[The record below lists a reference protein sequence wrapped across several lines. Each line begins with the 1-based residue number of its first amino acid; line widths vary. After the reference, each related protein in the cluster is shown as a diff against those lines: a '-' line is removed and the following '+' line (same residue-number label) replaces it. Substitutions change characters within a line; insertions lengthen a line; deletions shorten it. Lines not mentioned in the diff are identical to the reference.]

1 LLASHRPSDV
11 GRDGIAGVSAP
22 GDAMG
27 RRLLDGRAGRQVIA
41 TTGQAVLVWL
51 ALAVIAASQH
61 HLGTGGLLA
70 ITLAAGIWLVNLH
83 VATGNAPYALGP
95 WVPATMGATSGLVCV
110 AALNPHLADMQ
121 FSLGALFAMFAGVLL
136 SSGTWGWVLE
146 RTTKRR
152 VLVVGTTAMDQVMTA
167 VRRERVAPFEILGA
181 PIEDPSGPDTRALS
195 LSDAEDL
202 AVVVEMQRPDV
213 IVLTDDQSCSLALER
228 LLDMTDR
235 RFRVAGLTSFYEHA
249 FGCVPLEQI
258 TSMWFLGLLHLRQ
271 RPGRRPAKRLFDV
284 VVAAIGL
291 LVMLPLIPVIVLLVK
306 RTRGPLI
313 YRQTRVSEGGRHF
326 TMYKFRTMPV
336 TAERPG
342 EPVFAQASDPR
353 ASAAGRFLR
362 RTHLDEL
369 PQLWN
374 VLAGDMSI
382 VGPRPERPEFVS
394 MLEADVPFWSRRLL
408 LKPGMT
414 GWAQVRYGYATDCA
428 SSAEKLSY
436 DFWYMRHGSLAVD
449 IAVCFRTLAQEL
461 AILDPRPFL
470 ARRRSSADHGAGS

>member
-1 LLASHRPSDV
+1 
-11 GRDGIAGVSAP
+11 
-22 GDAMG
+22 MG
-27 RRLLDGRAGRQVIA
+27 GRLLEGRAGRQVIA
-41 TTGQAVLVWL
+41 ATGQAVLVWL

-70 ITLAAGIWLVNLH
+70 VTLAAGIWLINLQ
-83 VATGNAPYALGP
+83 AASGKAPYTLGP
-95 WVPATMGATSGLVCV
+95 WVPAAMGATTGLVCV
-110 AALNPHLADMQ
+110 AALNPHLADMR
-121 FSLGALFAMFAGVLL
+121 FSLGALLAMYCGVLV

-152 VLVVGTTAMDQVMTA
+152 VLVVGTSAMEQIMDV
-167 VRRERVAPFEILGA
+167 VRRERGAPFEVVSANGDGQA
-181 PIEDPSGPDTRALS
+181 RDSQGLS

-202 AVVVEMQRPDV
+202 AVVVETQRPDV

-258 TSMWFLGLLHLRQ
+258 TSMWFMGLLHVRQ
-271 RPGRRPAKRLFDV
+271 RPGRRPAKRVFDV

-291 LVMLPLIPVIVLLVK
+291 VAMVPLLPVIVLLVK
-306 RTRGPLI
+306 RTPGPLI

-353 ASAAGRFLR
+353 ASGAGRFLR

-382 VGPRPERPEFVS
+382 VGPRPERPEFVT
-394 MLEADVPFWSRRLL
+394 MLETDIPFWSRRLL

-449 IAVCFRTLAQEL
+449 IAVCFRTLAQEI

-470 ARRRSSADHGAGS
+470 ARRRRSAGDGASS

>member
-1 LLASHRPSDV
+1 MGSRWLH
-11 GRDGIAGVSAP
+11 GRTS
-22 GDAMG
+22 
-27 RRLLDGRAGRQVIA
+27 RQVIA
-41 TTGQAVLVWL
+41 TTGLAVLVWL
-51 ALAVIAASQH
+51 ALAVLAASQR
-61 HLGTGGLLA
+61 HLDTGGLLA
-70 ITLAAGIWLVNLH
+70 ITLAAAIWLVNLH
-83 VATGNAPYALGP
+83 AASAKAPYALGP
-95 WVPATMGATSGLVCV
+95 WVPAAMGATTGLVCV
-110 AALNPHLADMQ
+110 AALNPLLADLR
-121 FSLGALFAMFAGVLL
+121 FSLGALVAMYWGVLI

-146 RTTKRR
+146 RTAKRR
-152 VLVVGTTAMDQVMTA
+152 VLVVGTTAMAQIA
-167 VRRERVAPFEILGA
+167 AAARRERVAPFEILEPPG
-181 PIEDPSGPDTRALS
+181 EDAGALS
-195 LSDAEDL
+195 LSDVDDL
-202 AVVVEMQRPDV
+202 AAVVETQQPDV
-213 IVLTDDQSCSLALER
+213 IVLTDDQSCSLAIER

-249 FGCVPLEQI
+249 FGCVPVEQI
-258 TSMWFLGLLHLRQ
+258 TSMWFLSLLHLRQ
-271 RPGRRPAKRLFDV
+271 RPARRPAKRLFDIAVAFTGLV
-284 VVAAIGL
+284 VT
-291 LVMLPLIPVIVLLVK
+291 LPLLPLIVLLVK
-306 RTRGPLI
+306 RTPGPLI

-326 TMYKFRTMPV
+326 RMYKFRTMPV

-353 ASAAGRFLR
+353 ASTAGRFLR

-374 VLAGDMSI
+374 VLMGTMSI

-394 MLEADVPFWSRRLL
+394 VLEADVPFWSRRLL

-470 ARRRSSADHGAGS
+470 ARRRGSVSHRA

>member
-1 LLASHRPSDV
+1 LLASHRPSDLR
-11 GRDGIAGVSAP
+11 RDGIRGVVPP
-22 GDAMG
+22 GVASLRSLG
-27 RRLLDGRAGRQVIA
+27 GRQVIA

-51 ALAVIAASQH
+51 ALAVLAASQH

-83 VATGNAPYALGP
+83 AASAKAPYALGP
-95 WVPATMGATSGLVCV
+95 WVPAAMGATTGLVCV
-110 AALNPHLADMQ
+110 AALNPHLAGMR
-121 FSLGALFAMFAGVLL
+121 FSLGALVVMYCGVLL
-136 SSGTWGWVLE
+136 TSGIWGWVVA

-152 VLVVGTTAMDQVMTA
+152 VLVVGTTAMAEIMTA
-167 VRRERVAPFEILGA
+167 VRRERVSPFEIVGA
-181 PIEDPSGPDTRALS
+181 AENDPTGREDRALS

-202 AVVVEMQRPDV
+202 AVVVEAQRPDV
-213 IVLTDDQSCSLALER
+213 IVLTDDQSCSLAIER

-249 FGCVPLEQI
+249 FGCVPLERI
-258 TSMWFLGLLHLRQ
+258 TSMWFLSLLHLRQ
-271 RPGRRPAKRLFDV
+271 RSGRRPTKRLFDI
-284 VVAAIGL
+284 VVAAVGL
-291 LVMLPLIPVIVLLVK
+291 LATVPLLPVIMLLVK
-306 RTRGPLI
+306 RTPGPLI
-313 YRQTRVSEGGRHF
+313 YRQTRLSEGGRHF

-353 ASAAGRFLR
+353 ASGAGRFLR

-374 VLAGDMSI
+374 VLTGDMSI
-382 VGPRPERPEFVS
+382 VGPRPERPEFVT

-436 DFWYMRHGSLAVD
+436 DFWYMRHGNLAVD
-449 IAVCFRTLAQEL
+449 IAVCIRTLAQEL
-461 AILDPRPFL
+461 AIFDPRPFL
-470 ARRRSSADHGAGS
+470 ARRRGSAGHGAAS

>member
-1 LLASHRPSDV
+1 
-11 GRDGIAGVSAP
+11 
-22 GDAMG
+22 MG
-27 RRLLDGRAGRQVIA
+27 RRFLDGPAGRQTIA
-41 TTGQAVLVWL
+41 TGGHAVLVWL

-70 ITLAAGIWLVNLH
+70 VTLAAAIWLINLH
-83 VATGNAPYALGP
+83 AANGKAPYALGP
-95 WVPATMGATSGLVCV
+95 WVPAAMGATTGLVCV
-110 AALNPHLADMQ
+110 AALNPLLPGMGFA
-121 FSLGALFAMFAGVLL
+121 LGALFAMYCGVLL

-146 RTTKRR
+146 RTNKRR
-152 VLVVGTTAMDQVMTA
+152 VLVIGTTAMTQIADA
-167 VRRERVAPFEILGA
+167 ARRERVPPFEIVGA
-181 PIEDPSGPDTRALS
+181 PGEDPTGPEARALS
-195 LSDAEDL
+195 LSDIDDL
-202 AVVVEMQRPDV
+202 AIVVETQRPDV

-235 RFRVAGLTSFYEHA
+235 RFRVAGLTSFYEHV

-258 TSMWFLGLLHLRQ
+258 TSMWFMGLLHFRQ
-271 RPGRRPAKRLFDV
+271 RPGRRPAKRLFDI
-284 VVAAIGL
+284 VVAVAGL
-291 LVMLPLIPVIVLLVK
+291 LLTLPLLPLIVLLVK
-306 RTRGPLI
+306 RTPGPLI

-374 VLAGDMSI
+374 VLAGEMSV
-382 VGPRPERPEFVS
+382 VGPRPERPEFVT
-394 MLEADVPFWSRRLL
+394 MLEADIPFWSRRLL
-408 LKPGMT
+408 SKPGMT

-436 DFWYMRHGSLAVD
+436 DFWYMRHGNLAVD
-449 IAVCFRTLAQEL
+449 IAVCVRTVAQEL

-470 ARRRSSADHGAGS
+470 ARRRRSADHGAAL

>member
-1 LLASHRPSDV
+1 
-11 GRDGIAGVSAP
+11 
-22 GDAMG
+22 MG
-27 RRLLDGRAGRQVIA
+27 RRFLEGPAARQAIATAGR
-41 TTGQAVLVWL
+41 AVLVWL

-70 ITLAAGIWLVNLH
+70 VTLAAVIWLVNLH
-83 VATGNAPYALGP
+83 AANGKSPYALGP
-95 WVPATMGATSGLVCV
+95 WVPAAMGATTGLVCV
-110 AALNPHLADMQ
+110 AALNPHLPAMR
-121 FSLGALFAMFAGVLL
+121 FSLGALFAMYCGVLL

-152 VLVVGTTAMDQVMTA
+152 VLVVGTTALTQITA
-167 VRRERVAPFEILGA
+167 ATRRGRSAPFEILGA
-181 PIEDPSGPDTRALS
+181 AGEDPAGPDAGALS
-195 LSDAEDL
+195 LSDVDDL
-202 AVVVEMQRPDV
+202 AAVVAAQRPDV
-213 IVLTDDQSCSLALER
+213 IVLTDDQSCSLALEQ

-258 TSMWFLGLLHLRQ
+258 TSMWFMSLLHLRQ

-284 VVAAIGL
+284 AVAATG
-291 LVMLPLIPVIVLLVK
+291 LVMTLPLLPLLLLMVK
-306 RTRGPLI
+306 RTPGPLI
-313 YRQTRVSEGGRHF
+313 YRQTRVSEGGRRF

-353 ASAAGRFLR
+353 ASAAGRVLR

-374 VLAGDMSI
+374 VLKGDMSI
-382 VGPRPERPEFVS
+382 VGPRPERPEFVT
-394 MLEADVPFWSRRLL
+394 MLEVDIPFWSRRLL
-408 LKPGMT
+408 SKPGMT

-436 DFWYMRHGSLAVD
+436 DFWYMRHGNLAVD
-449 IAVCFRTLAQEL
+449 IAVCFRTFAQEL

>member
-1 LLASHRPSDV
+1 MGRPLLEGPV
-11 GRDGIAGVSAP
+11 GRRAIGNAGHA
-22 GDAMG
+22 
-27 RRLLDGRAGRQVIA
+27 L
-41 TTGQAVLVWL
+41 LVWL
-51 ALAVIAASQH
+51 ALAVIAASNH
-61 HLGTGGLLA
+61 HHGAGGLFA
-70 ITLAAGIWLVNLH
+70 VTLAAVIWLVNLH
-83 VATGNAPYALGP
+83 AANGKAPYALGP
-95 WVPATMGATSGLVCV
+95 WVPAAMGATTGLVCV
-110 AALNPHLADMQ
+110 AALNPNLPAMR
-121 FSLGALFAMFAGVLL
+121 FSLGALFAMYCGVLL

-152 VLVVGTTAMDQVMTA
+152 VLVVGTTAMSEIMA
-167 VRRERVAPFEILGA
+167 ASRRERSAPFEILGA
-181 PIEDPSGPDTRALS
+181 PGEDPAGLETRGLS
-195 LSDAEDL
+195 LSDVDDL
-202 AVVVEMQRPDV
+202 AAVVVAQRPDV

-258 TSMWFLGLLHLRQ
+258 TSMWFMSLLHLRQ
-271 RPGRRPAKRLFDV
+271 RPGRRPTKRLFDI
-284 VVAAIGL
+284 VVAVAG
-291 LVMLPLIPVIVLLVK
+291 LVMTLPLLPLLALLVK
-306 RTRGPLI
+306 RTPGPLI

-374 VLAGDMSI
+374 VLKGDMSI
-382 VGPRPERPEFVS
+382 VGPRPERPQFVT
-394 MLEADVPFWSRRLL
+394 MLESDVPFWSRRLL
-408 LKPGMT
+408 SKPGMT

-436 DFWYMRHGSLAVD
+436 DFWYMRHGNLAVD

-470 ARRRSSADHGAGS
+470 ARRRRSADHGAAS

>member
-1 LLASHRPSDV
+1 
-11 GRDGIAGVSAP
+11 
-22 GDAMG
+22 MG
-27 RRLLDGRAGRQVIA
+27 RRFLDGPTGRQAIA
-41 TTGQAVLVWL
+41 TAGHAVLVWL

-61 HLGTGGLLA
+61 RLGPGGLLA
-70 ITLAAGIWLVNLH
+70 VTFAAAVWLVNLH
-83 VATGNAPYALGP
+83 AANGKAPYALGP
-95 WVPATMGATSGLVCV
+95 WVPAAMGATTGLVCV
-110 AALNPHLADMQ
+110 AALNPHLPEMG
-121 FSLGALFAMFAGVLL
+121 FSLGALFAMYFGVLL

-152 VLVVGTTAMDQVMTA
+152 VLVIGTTAMTQIMA
-167 VRRERVAPFEILGA
+167 AARRERVAPFQLVGA
-181 PIEDPSGPDTRALS
+181 PGEDPAGREAGALS
-195 LSDAEDL
+195 LSDVDDL
-202 AVVVEMQRPDV
+202 AVVVETQRPDV

-235 RFRVAGLTSFYEHA
+235 RFRVAGVTSFYEHV

-258 TSMWFLGLLHLRQ
+258 TSMWFMGLLHLRQ
-271 RPGRRPAKRLFDV
+271 RPGRRPAKRLFDIA
-284 VVAAIGL
+284 VAAVGL
-291 LVMLPLIPVIVLLVK
+291 LSMLPLLPLLVLLVK
-306 RTRGPLI
+306 RTPGPLI

-374 VLAGDMSI
+374 VLAGEMSI
-382 VGPRPERPEFVS
+382 VGPRPERPEFVT
-394 MLEADVPFWSRRLL
+394 MLEADIPFWSRRLL
-408 LKPGMT
+408 SKPGMT

-436 DFWYMRHGSLAVD
+436 DFWYMRHGNLAVD
-449 IAVCFRTLAQEL
+449 IAVCVRTLTQEL

-470 ARRRSSADHGAGS
+470 ARRRRSADHGAAP

>member
-1 LLASHRPSDV
+1 LLAFHRPRDV
-11 GRDGIAGVSAP
+11 CHDAIRGVGTPVGVMGSRWLHGRT
-22 GDAMG
+22 
-27 RRLLDGRAGRQVIA
+27 GRQVIA
-41 TTGQAVLVWL
+41 TTGLAVLVWL

-61 HLGTGGLLA
+61 HMDTGGLLA
-70 ITLAAGIWLVNLH
+70 ITLAAAIWLVNLH
-83 VATGNAPYALGP
+83 AASAKAPYALGP
-95 WVPATMGATSGLVCV
+95 WVPAAMGATTGLVCV
-110 AALNPHLADMQ
+110 AALNPHVADLR
-121 FSLGALFAMFAGVLL
+121 FSLGALVAMYWGVLI

-146 RTTKRR
+146 RTAKRR
-152 VLVVGTTAMDQVMTA
+152 VLVVGTTAMAQIA
-167 VRRERVAPFEILGA
+167 AAARRERVAPFEILEPPGEGA
-181 PIEDPSGPDTRALS
+181 GALS
-195 LSDAEDL
+195 LSDVDDL
-202 AVVVEMQRPDV
+202 AAVVETQRPDV
-213 IVLTDDQSCSLALER
+213 IVLTDDQSCSLAIER

-249 FGCVPLEQI
+249 FGCVPVEQI
-258 TSMWFLGLLHLRQ
+258 TSMWFLSLMHLRQ
-271 RPGRRPAKRLFDV
+271 RPARRPAKRLFDIAVAFTGLV
-284 VVAAIGL
+284 VT
-291 LVMLPLIPVIVLLVK
+291 LPLLPLIVLLVK
-306 RTRGPLI
+306 RTPGPLI

-326 TMYKFRTMPV
+326 RMYKFRTMPV

-374 VLAGDMSI
+374 VLTGTMSI

-470 ARRRSSADHGAGS
+470 ARRRGSVSHRA

>member
-1 LLASHRPSDV
+1 MLASHRPSDV
-11 GRDGIAGVSAP
+11 HRDGIRGLVPPGVAGLRTL
-22 GDAMG
+22 G
-27 RRLLDGRAGRQVIA
+27 GRAGRQVIA

-51 ALAVIAASQH
+51 ALAVLAASQH

-70 ITLAAGIWLVNLH
+70 ITLAAGVWLINLH
-83 VATGNAPYALGP
+83 AASAKAPYALGP
-95 WVPATMGATSGLVCV
+95 WVPAAMGATTGLVCV
-110 AALNPHLADMQ
+110 AALNPHLAGMR
-121 FSLGALFAMFAGVLL
+121 FSLGALVAMYFGVLL
-136 SSGTWGWVLE
+136 SSGIWGWVVE

-152 VLVVGTTAMDQVMTA
+152 VLVVGTTAMAEIMAA
-167 VRRERVAPFEILGA
+167 VRRERVAPFEIVGA
-181 PIEDPSGPDTRALS
+181 PEEAGAGPEDRALS
-195 LSDAEDL
+195 LADVEDL
-202 AVVVEMQRPDV
+202 AVVVESQRPDV
-213 IVLTDDQSCSLALER
+213 IVLTDDQSCSLAIER

-249 FGCVPLEQI
+249 FGCVPVEQI
-258 TSMWFLGLLHLRQ
+258 TSMWFLSLLHLRQ
-271 RPGRRPAKRLFDV
+271 RSGRRPAKRLFDI
-284 VVAAIGL
+284 VVAAVGL
-291 LVMLPLIPVIVLLVK
+291 LVMTPLLPVIVLLVK
-306 RTRGPLI
+306 RTPGPLI
-313 YRQTRVSEGGRHF
+313 YRQTRVTEGGRSF
-326 TMYKFRTMPV
+326 TMYKFRSMPV

-353 ASAAGRFLR
+353 ASGAGRFLR

-382 VGPRPERPEFVS
+382 VGPRPERPEFVT

-436 DFWYMRHGSLAVD
+436 DFWYMRHGNLAVD
-449 IAVCFRTLAQEL
+449 IAVCFRTVAQEL
-461 AILDPRPFL
+461 AIFDPRPFL
-470 ARRRSSADHGAGS
+470 ARRRGSAGHGAS

>member
-1 LLASHRPSDV
+1 MLASHRPSDV
-11 GRDGIAGVSAP
+11 RRDGIRGVVPPGVAGLRP
-22 GDAMG
+22 LG
-27 RRLLDGRAGRQVIA
+27 GRAGRQVIA

-51 ALAVIAASQH
+51 ALAVLAASQH

-70 ITLAAGIWLVNLH
+70 ITLAAGIWLINLH
-83 VATGNAPYALGP
+83 AASAKAPYALGP
-95 WVPATMGATSGLVCV
+95 WVPAAMGATTGLVCV
-110 AALNPHLADMQ
+110 AALNPHLAGMR
-121 FSLGALFAMFAGVLL
+121 FSLGALVAMYCGVLL
-136 SSGTWGWVLE
+136 SSGTWGWVVE

-152 VLVVGTTAMDQVMTA
+152 VLVVGTTAMAEIMAA
-167 VRRERVAPFEILGA
+167 VRRERVAPFEIVGA
-181 PIEDPSGPDTRALS
+181 PDEAGAGPEDRALS
-195 LSDAEDL
+195 LADVEDL
-202 AVVVEMQRPDV
+202 AVVVESQQPDV
-213 IVLTDDQSCSLALER
+213 IVLTDDQSCSLAIER

-249 FGCVPLEQI
+249 FGCVPVEQI
-258 TSMWFLGLLHLRQ
+258 TSMWFLSLLHLRQ
-271 RPGRRPAKRLFDV
+271 RSGRRPAKRLFDI
-284 VVAAIGL
+284 VVAAVGL
-291 LVMLPLIPVIVLLVK
+291 LVMAPLLPVIVLLVK
-306 RTRGPLI
+306 RTPGPLI
-313 YRQTRVSEGGRHF
+313 YRQTRVTEGGRHF
-326 TMYKFRTMPV
+326 TMYKFRSMPV

-353 ASAAGRFLR
+353 ASGAGRFLR

-382 VGPRPERPEFVS
+382 VGPRPERPEFVT

-436 DFWYMRHGSLAVD
+436 DFWYMRHGNLAVD
-449 IAVCFRTLAQEL
+449 IAVCVRTVAQEL
-461 AILDPRPFL
+461 AIFDPRPFL
-470 ARRRSSADHGAGS
+470 ARRRGSAGHGAAS

>member
-1 LLASHRPSDV
+1 
-11 GRDGIAGVSAP
+11 
-22 GDAMG
+22 MG
-27 RRLLDGRAGRQVIA
+27 RFFEGPAGRQAIA
-41 TTGQAVLVWL
+41 TGGHAILVWL

-70 ITLAAGIWLVNLH
+70 ITLAAAIWLLNLH
-83 VATGNAPYALGP
+83 AANGKAPYALGP
-95 WVPATMGATSGLVCV
+95 WVPAAMGATTGLVCV
-110 AALNPHLADMQ
+110 AAINPHLHDMR
-121 FSLGALFAMFAGVLL
+121 FSLGALIAMFCGVLL

-152 VLVVGTTAMDQVMTA
+152 VLVVGTTAMTQIIA
-167 VRRERVAPFEILGA
+167 AARRERVAPFEILGA
-181 PIEDPSGPDTRALS
+181 AGEGPAGEETRALS
-195 LSDAEDL
+195 LSDVDDL
-202 AVVVEMQRPDV
+202 AVVVETQRPDV

-258 TSMWFLGLLHLRQ
+258 TSMWFMSLLHLRQ
-271 RPGRRPAKRLFDV
+271 RPGRRPAKRVFDI
-284 VVAAIGL
+284 VVAITG
-291 LVMLPLIPVIVLLVK
+291 LVMTLPLLPLIVLLVK
-306 RTRGPLI
+306 RTPGPLI

-353 ASAAGRFLR
+353 ASGAGRFLR

-374 VLAGDMSI
+374 VLTGAMSI
-382 VGPRPERPEFVS
+382 VGPRPERPEFVT
-394 MLEADVPFWSRRLL
+394 MLEADIPFWSRRLL
-408 LKPGMT
+408 SKPGMT

-436 DFWYMRHGSLAVD
+436 DFWYMRHGNLAVD
-449 IAVCFRTLAQEL
+449 IAVCFRTFAQEL

-470 ARRRSSADHGAGS
+470 ARRRSSAGHGAGS